1 MVSENFTSREAI
13 RVGSLEARWLC
24 SHDVCVQAHACV
36 GGVARGHEVLQGA
49 AHAGGVLCCATRSY
63 YKVLEEK

>member
-1 MVSENFTSREAI
+1 MCVCK
-13 RVGSLEARWLC
+13 RV
-24 SHDVCVQAHACV
+24 HVCVL
-36 GGVARGHEVLQGA
+36 GGVARGHGVLQGA